1 MKIYN
6 KIVYDINDN
15 IIEEDSYEYEGPLTL
30 AGPAFASAASTAA
43 PYIVGGTALLGMQQA
58 GAIGSYQQ
66 AAFNRKAAIA
76 EQKVDA
82 LENQLTLDL
91 QKFDKKFKQLEST
104 QVVNTAKSG
113 AVVGTG
119 TAKLIKL
126 SNLYNAEIEKDIMRY
141 NTEVGQARAFEEAS
155 FARIEG
161 TLAKQRS
168 RMEQFQIASSAG
180 TSLLTMTG

>member
-1 MKIYN
+1 MSWQMALVGAI
-6 KIVYDINDN
+6 
-15 IIEEDSYEYEGPLTL
+15 GA
-30 AGPAFASAASTAA
+30 AGF
-43 PYIVGGTALLGMQQA
+43 QQA
-58 GAIGSYQQ
+58 GAIGSYQE

-76 EQKVDA
+76 EQKVEA

-104 QVVNTAKSG
+104 QVVNTLKSG
-113 AVVGTG
+113 AEFSG

-141 NTEVGQARAFEEAS
+141 NTEIGQARAFEEAS

-161 TLAKQRS
+161 TLAKERS
-168 RMEQFQIASSAG
+168 RMEQIRIASQAG

>member
-1 MKIYN
+1 M
-6 KIVYDINDN
+6 
-15 IIEEDSYEYEGPLTL
+15 GFL
-30 AGPAFASAASTAA
+30 APAV

-66 AAFNRKAAIA
+66 AAFDRKAAIA
-76 EQKVDA
+76 EQKAEA

-91 QKFDKKFKQLEST
+91 QKFDKKFKQLEAT

-126 SNLYNAEIEKDIMRY
+126 SNLYNAEIEKDIMKY
-141 NTEVGQARAFEEAS
+141 NTEIGQARAFEEAN

-161 TLAKQRS
+161 TLAKQRA
-168 RMEQFQIASSAG
+168 RMEQLKIASETG

>member
-1 MKIYN
+1 M
-6 KIVYDINDN
+6 
-15 IIEEDSYEYEGPLTL
+15 GFL
-30 AGPAFASAASTAA
+30 APAVPF
-43 PYIVGGTALLGMQQA
+43 IVGGSALLGMQQA

-66 AAFNRKAAIA
+66 AAFNRRALVA
-76 EQKVDA
+76 EQKAKA

-104 QVVNTAKSG
+104 QVVNTLKSG
-113 AVVGTG
+113 AEFSG

-126 SNLYNAEIEKDIMRY
+126 SNLYNAEIERDIMRY
-141 NTEVGQARAFEEAS
+141 NTEIGQARAFEEAS

-161 TLAKQRS
+161 TLARQRAT
-168 RMEQFQIASSAG
+168 MEQIQIASQAG

>member
-1 MKIYN
+1 MSWQMALVSAIG
-6 KIVYDINDN
+6 V
-15 IIEEDSYEYEGPLTL
+15 
-30 AGPAFASAASTAA
+30 AGF
-43 PYIVGGTALLGMQQA
+43 QQA

-76 EQKVDA
+76 EQKAEA

-104 QVVNTAKSG
+104 QVVNTLKSG
-113 AVVGTG
+113 AEFSG

-126 SNLYNAEIEKDIMRY
+126 SNLYNAEIERDIMKY
-141 NTEVGQARAFEEAS
+141 NTEIGQARAFEEAS

-168 RMEQFQIASSAG
+168 RMEQFQIASQTG

>member
-1 MKIYN
+1 M
-6 KIVYDINDN
+6 
-15 IIEEDSYEYEGPLTL
+15 GFL
-30 AGPAFASAASTAA
+30 APAA
-43 PYIVGGTALLGMQQA
+43 PFIVGGTALLGMQQA

-91 QKFDKKFKQLEST
+91 QKFDKKFKQLEAT

-113 AVVGTG
+113 VAVGTG

-126 SNLYNAEIEKDIMRY
+126 SNLYNAEIERDIMRY
-141 NTEVGQARAFEEAS
+141 NTEIGQARAFEEAS

-168 RMEQFQIASSAG
+168 TMEQIRIASQAG

>member
-1 MKIYN
+1 MSWQMALVGAI
-6 KIVYDINDN
+6 
-15 IIEEDSYEYEGPLTL
+15 GA
-30 AGPAFASAASTAA
+30 AGF
-43 PYIVGGTALLGMQQA
+43 QQA

-66 AAFNRKAAIA
+66 AAFNRRALVA
-76 EQKVDA
+76 EQKADA

-104 QVVNTAKSG
+104 QVVNTLKSG
-113 AVVGTG
+113 EEFSG

-141 NTEVGQARAFEEAS
+141 NTEIGQARAFEEAS

>member
-1 MKIYN
+1 MGWQGAVVAAI
-6 KIVYDINDN
+6 
-15 IIEEDSYEYEGPLTL
+15 GA
-30 AGPAFASAASTAA
+30 AG
-43 PYIVGGTALLGMQQA
+43 YQQA

-66 AAFNRKAAIA
+66 AAFDRKAKVS
-76 EQKVDA
+76 EQKAKA
-82 LENQLTLDL
+82 LEDQLTLDL

-104 QVVNTAKSG
+104 QVVNTLKSG
-113 AVVGTG
+113 AEFSG

-126 SNLYNAEIEKDIMRY
+126 SNLYNAEIERDIMKY
-141 NTEVGQARAFEEAS
+141 NTQIGQARAFEEAS

-168 RMEQFQIASSAG
+168 RMEQFQIASSTG

>member
-1 MKIYN
+1 M
-6 KIVYDINDN
+6 
-15 IIEEDSYEYEGPLTL
+15 SWQ
-30 AGPAFASAASTAA
+30 
-43 PYIVGGTALLGMQQA
+43 TALVAAIGVASYKQA
-58 GAIGSYQQ
+58 GAIGSYQE
-66 AAFNRKAAIA
+66 AAFNRKAAVA
-76 EQKVDA
+76 EQKAEA

-91 QKFDKKFKQLEST
+91 QKFDKKFKQLEAT

-126 SNLYNAEIEKDIMRY
+126 SNLYNAEIEKDIMKY
-141 NTEVGQARAFEEAS
+141 NTEIGQARAFEEAN

-161 TLAKQRS
+161 TLAKQRA
-168 RMEQFQIASSAG
+168 RMEQLKIASETG

>member
-1 MKIYN
+1 M
-6 KIVYDINDN
+6 
-15 IIEEDSYEYEGPLTL
+15 GFL
-30 AGPAFASAASTAA
+30 APAA
-43 PYIVGGTALLGMQQA
+43 PFIVGGSALLGMQQA
-58 GAIGSYQQ
+58 SAIGSYQQ
-66 AAFNRKAAIA
+66 AAFNRRALVA
-76 EQKVDA
+76 EQKAEA

-104 QVVNTAKSG
+104 QVVNTLKSG
-113 AVVGTG
+113 AEFSG

-168 RMEQFQIASSAG
+168 TMEQIRIASQAG

>member
-1 MKIYN
+1 M
-6 KIVYDINDN
+6 
-15 IIEEDSYEYEGPLTL
+15 GFL
-30 AGPAFASAASTAA
+30 APAVPF
-43 PYIVGGTALLGMQQA
+43 IVGGSALLGMQQA

-66 AAFNRKAAIA
+66 AAFNRRALVA
-76 EQKVDA
+76 EQKAEA

-104 QVVNTAKSG
+104 QVVNTLKSG
-113 AVVGTG
+113 AEFSG

-141 NTEVGQARAFEEAS
+141 NTEIGQARAFEEAS

-168 RMEQFQIASSAG
+168 RMEQFQIASQAG

>member
-1 MKIYN
+1 M
-6 KIVYDINDN
+6 
-15 IIEEDSYEYEGPLTL
+15 GFL
-30 AGPAFASAASTAA
+30 APAVPF
-43 PYIVGGTALLGMQQA
+43 IVGGSALLGMQQA

-66 AAFNRKAAIA
+66 AAFNRRALVA
-76 EQKVDA
+76 EQKAEA

-104 QVVNTAKSG
+104 QVVNTLKSG
-113 AVVGTG
+113 AEFSG

-126 SNLYNAEIEKDIMRY
+126 SNLYNAEIERDIMRY
-141 NTEVGQARAFEEAS
+141 NTEIGQARAFEEAS

-168 RMEQFQIASSAG
+168 RMEQFQIASQAG

>member
-1 MKIYN
+1 MSWQMALVGAI
-6 KIVYDINDN
+6 
-15 IIEEDSYEYEGPLTL
+15 GA
-30 AGPAFASAASTAA
+30 AGF
-43 PYIVGGTALLGMQQA
+43 QQA

-66 AAFNRKAAIA
+66 AAFNRRALVA
-76 EQKVDA
+76 EQKAEA

-104 QVVNTAKSG
+104 QVVNTLKSG
-113 AVVGTG
+113 AEFSG

-141 NTEVGQARAFEEAS
+141 NTEIGQARAFEEAS

-161 TLAKQRS
+161 TLAKERS
-168 RMEQFQIASSAG
+168 RMEQIRIASQAG

>member
-1 MKIYN
+1 M
-6 KIVYDINDN
+6 
-15 IIEEDSYEYEGPLTL
+15 GFL
-30 AGPAFASAASTAA
+30 APAVPF
-43 PYIVGGTALLGMQQA
+43 IVGGSALLGMQQA

-66 AAFNRKAAIA
+66 AAFNRRALVA
-76 EQKVDA
+76 EQKAEA

-104 QVVNTAKSG
+104 QVVNTLKSG
-113 AVVGTG
+113 AEFSG

-168 RMEQFQIASSAG
+168 RMEQFQIASQAG

>member
-1 MKIYN
+1 MSWQMALVGAI
-6 KIVYDINDN
+6 
-15 IIEEDSYEYEGPLTL
+15 GA
-30 AGPAFASAASTAA
+30 AGF
-43 PYIVGGTALLGMQQA
+43 QQV

-66 AAFNRKAAIA
+66 AAFDRKAAIA
-76 EQKVDA
+76 EQKAEA

-91 QKFDKKFKQLEST
+91 QKFDKKFKQLEAT

-126 SNLYNAEIEKDIMRY
+126 SNLYNAEIEKDIMKY
-141 NTEVGQARAFEEAS
+141 NTEIGQARAFEEAN

-161 TLAKQRS
+161 TLAKQRA
-168 RMEQFQIASSAG
+168 RMEQLKIASETG